1 MRKVDFSIKFT
12 DKPFED
18 TRFPCEE
25 YPHQFAIDTKID
37 EKFKKWA
44 PVLLSL
50 LVDIAYRTQGK
61 VTDVEIVTSA
71 TASYRQDQDVY
82 LEYINE
88 NLVKIEK
95 GKGKGIGILEV
106 QSHFRE
112 WLKKTHPTISVD
124 KKELQKYLNT
134 KFEKPSGSTSK
145 GTTFYFKSLYD
156 EEETQENENDF

>member
-1 MRKVDFSIKFT
+1 M
-12 DKPFED
+12 
-18 TRFPCEE
+18 
-25 YPHQFAIDTKID
+25 
-37 EKFKKWA
+37 
-44 PVLLSL
+44 LSL

-106 QSHFRE
+106 QSHFHRA
-112 WLKKTHPTISVD
+112 
-124 KKELQKYLNT
+124 
-134 KFEKPSGSTSK
+134 
-145 GTTFYFKSLYD
+145 
-156 EEETQENENDF
+156 